1 MERARKNAPTR
12 RTEEISEACLSK
24 TCMIYSFWAKISQKL
39 RMIDF
44 GFILSDDVPPAPRK
58 VLFLVSYSHFTH
70 ITNITYENGRPWL
83 YIGYQ
88 QLQQII
94 KMRFRSK
101 CHISVF

>member
-1 MERARKNAPTR
+1 MYDILFLGENIAKTKNDRFWFYFERR
-12 RTEEISEACLSK
+12 RPSRA
-24 TCMIYSFWAKISQKL
+24 
-39 RMIDF
+39 
-44 GFILSDDVPPAPRK
+44 APRK